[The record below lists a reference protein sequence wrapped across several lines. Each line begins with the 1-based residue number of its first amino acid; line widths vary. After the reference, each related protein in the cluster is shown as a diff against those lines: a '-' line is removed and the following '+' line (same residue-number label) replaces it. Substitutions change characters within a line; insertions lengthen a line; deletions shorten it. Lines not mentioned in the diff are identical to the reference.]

1 MRVSCLRMSRRES
14 RAGKFSGRILEKG
27 GMDRS
32 RLTSASAISGS
43 NAASQRCGRSNAGGA
58 VGMSVN
64 DHASSTRFDLG
75 LQMQVRH
82 EPPSA
87 LAPCSAR
94 YFTSPDLIATRH
106 VPQLPARQPA
116 SILMPCSSAKSSR
129 EAVAGFQWQ
138 VLPERLNVTRN
149 LESMAVSLCV
159 GGAVAFFTVA
169 GPNASKWTFLS
180 GTPQAAK
187 P

>member
-1 MRVSCLRMSRRES
+1 MRVSCLRISRKES
-14 RAGKFSGRILEKG
+14 RAGKFSGRIPKNG

-32 RLTSASAISGS
+32 RLTSASVIFGS
-43 NAASQRCGRSNAGGA
+43 NAASQRCGRSKVGGA

-64 DHASSTRFDLG
+64 AHASSTRLDLG

-94 YFTSPDLIATRH
+94 YSTSPDLIATRH

-116 SILMPCSSAKSSR
+116 SILMPCSSANSSR

-138 VLPERLNVTRN
+138 VLPERLNVTSN
-149 LESMAVSLCV
+149 LESIAVWLSV
-159 GGAVAFFTVA
+159 GDAVAFFTVA
-169 GPNASKWTFLS
+169 GPNASKWTFWA
-180 GTPQAAK
+180 GTPQAAR
-187 P
+187 